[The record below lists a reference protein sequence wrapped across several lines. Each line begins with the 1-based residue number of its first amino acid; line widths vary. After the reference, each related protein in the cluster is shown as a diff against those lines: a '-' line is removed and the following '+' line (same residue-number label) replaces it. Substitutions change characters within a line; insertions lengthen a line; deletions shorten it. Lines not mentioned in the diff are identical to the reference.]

1 MLLKQRQDILHVAR
15 SRFGLTELQ
24 IAILEQQLSLISNL
38 AQLEGLFEDSLRVA
52 DLAAFQAKLAERV
65 VALAR
70 ANGDAT
76 P

>member
-15 SRFGLTELQ
+15 ARFALTEPQ
-24 IAILEQQLSLISNL
+24 SAVLEQQLSLINNL
-38 AQLEGLFEDSLRVA
+38 SQLEGLFEDSLRVA
-52 DLAAFQAKLAERV
+52 DLAAFQAKLSERV

-70 ANGDAT
+70 ANGGAT